1 MILEPLTQEGAIG
14 VLKLREKN
22 RAGMRTNQPV
32 NEEDQ
37 DSWFYHA
44 TSRNAPSRWWQIS
57 ADEVAV
63 IGTSDTK
70 IETHV
75 VGYCGIEKID
85 WIARTGE
92 MSLLLDGSDD
102 EWRDVFDLLLNKA
115 FDELNLKE
123 VHAEVFHCNPD
134 LSRWNNVQQVFNAFC
149 TTLRMR
155 KYWKG
160 ILYDADYISWRLPV

>member
-1 MILEPLTQEGAIG
+1 MTLEGAMAM
-14 VLKLREKN
+14 LRMRQEN
-22 RAGMRTNQPV
+22 RGGMRTEYPI

-37 DSWFYHA
+37 ESWFYQA
-44 TSRNAPSRWWQIS
+44 TRRSAPSRWWQIS
-57 ADEVAV
+57 ADEIAV
-63 IGTSDTK
+63 IGSADTLVESH
-70 IETHV
+70 II
-75 VGYCGIEKID
+75 GYCGIEDIK

-102 EWRDVFDLLLNKA
+102 DWREVFDLLLNKA

-149 TTLRMR
+149 TTLPMR